1 MKKLPPIEIDQNTFL
16 RQHFTLPALP
26 EVVSQVQYLISEDD
40 VDLERVAQLISS
52 DPALVAQILKVV
64 NSAYYGLPR
73 EITKVNFAIIFL
85 GLSEVYRMV
94 LSLSV
99 IDALAIKERKELN
112 RFWAHSFYSA
122 LCSKLVAKKYEPQLS
137 FEELWSGAI
146 LHDIGKL
153 VYLRFFPDHYKAL
166 SKFCQEQGCLFS
178 ESEEKLELPE
188 SAFLA
193 TMLCDHWRLP
203 STIKTACQFHT
214 LKDLSNIEGD
224 SASAGFK
231 RMVCLGNLLAILSA
245 DEVSNAKKQEIVGSA
260 MSALDCTEE
269 QFLALMGGIYELRV
283 DVDKFMDKVH

>member
-112 RFWAHSFYSA
+112 RFWSHSFYSA